1 LTFSGGEI
9 NLKKHRKMAT
19 VEQYQKMTTRERR
32 TRYFSTDFKKRKVSE
47 IERNLVSISEVSR
60 EYQVSLT
67 SVYRWIYKY
76 SKMRKKQ
83 EKQVV
88 ESQSDTRKLAELRQ
102 KIKELEQMLGQ
113 KEAEVMILNKMI
125 ELTEEE
131 TGLDIKKKGLKASF
145 GSGPGKKA

>member
-1 LTFSGGEI
+1 
-9 NLKKHRKMAT
+9 MAT
-19 VEQYQKMTTRERR
+19 VEQYQKMTSRERR
-32 TRYFSTDFKKRKVSE
+32 NRYFSPDFKKRKVSE
-47 IERNLVSISEVSR
+47 IDRNLVSISEVAR
-60 EYQVSLT
+60 EYQVSQT
-67 SVYRWIYKY
+67 SIYRWIYKY

-88 ESQSDTRKLAELRQ
+88 ESKSDTKKLAELRE

-131 TGLDIKKKGLKASF
+131 TGMEIKKKGLKRFS
-145 GSGPGKKA
+145 GSGPGKKS